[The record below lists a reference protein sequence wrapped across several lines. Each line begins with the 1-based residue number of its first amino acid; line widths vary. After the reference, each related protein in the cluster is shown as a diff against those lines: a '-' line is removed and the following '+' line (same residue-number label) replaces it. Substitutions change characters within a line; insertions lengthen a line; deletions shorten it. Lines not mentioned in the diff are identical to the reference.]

1 MENLLR
7 VGVISNTHGI
17 KGEVKVFPTTD
28 DMNRFS
34 KLKEVLVDTGKEL
47 VPLTVTGVKFFKNQ
61 AILKFK
67 EIDNINDVE
76 KYKSKDLLVTRENA
90 VPLEKDEYFICDLI
104 GCTVFSDEGTKLGE
118 LTEVLQTAANDVY
131 VVTTS
136 DKKEILIPVTEECVI
151 NIDIDERK
159 ITVHLLEGLV

>member
-28 DMNRFS
+28 DINRFDMI
-34 KLKEVLVDTGKEL
+34 KDVIVDTGKEL
-47 VPLTVTGVKFFKNQ
+47 VPLTVTGVKYFKNQ

-76 KYKSKDLLVTRENA
+76 KYKGKDLLVTRENA
-90 VPLEKDEYFICDLI
+90 VPLEEDEYFICDLI
-104 GCTVFSDEGTKLGE
+104 GCTISSEDGTVLGK

-136 DKKEILIPVTEECVI
+136 NKKELLIPVTHECVI
-151 NIDIDERK
+151 DINIDAKK
-159 ITVHLLEGLV
+159 ITVHLMEGLL